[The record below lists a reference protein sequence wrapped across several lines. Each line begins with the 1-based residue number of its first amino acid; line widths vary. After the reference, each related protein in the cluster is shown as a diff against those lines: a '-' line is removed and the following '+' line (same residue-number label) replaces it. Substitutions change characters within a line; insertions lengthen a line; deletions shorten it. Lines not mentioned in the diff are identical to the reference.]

1 MFRPRTGFCFG
12 GRLVLNLRKARRGAA
27 PGPSG
32 MTADHLRPL
41 LDVSADSLVLGQVA
55 ALFSRAQVPPEIMDA
70 LGAGRL
76 TTALQKPDGGV
87 RGIVVGEIFRR
98 VTARTIAQQYSKKV
112 EVATAPFQY
121 ALKTRSVCETVAH
134 ILQVLTELD
143 PSSTVVSVDGI
154 GAYDRISRNAMM
166 RGLPWRETAFCH
178 SCGHFTANP
187 QRTSGKMTLV
197 TSTRSLKVKAGNRA
211 TR

>member
-1 MFRPRTGFCFG
+1 MDAAKKNSRARRRDQDTIEKRARRALHMVHLGEVSAGRQALEGAALARGDNTTLSQLRDQSRRPALPREALPEDLACFVPEQDF
-12 GRLVLNLRKARRGAA
+12 VLEEGWFSHNLRKARRGAA

-76 TTALQKPDGGV
+76 TALQKPDGGV

-98 VTARTIAQQYSKKV
+98 VTARTIC
-112 EVATAPFQY
+112 P
-121 ALKTRSVCETVAH
+121 TV
-134 ILQVLTELD
+134 LQE
-143 PSSTVVSVDGI
+143 G
-154 GAYDRISRNAMM
+154 GSRN
-166 RGLPWRETAFCH
+166 RPFSVL
-178 SCGHFTANP
+178 
-187 QRTSGKMTLV
+187 L
-197 TSTRSLKVKAGNRA
+197 
-211 TR
+211 